1 MQTIQDRVPVC
12 GCFAEDRPAFRN
24 RDARLGDEA
33 EPLGN
38 DGDSSLSLRPEVPCL
53 QRWIDLNA

>member
-12 GCFAEDRPAFRN
+12 RCFAEDRPAFN
-24 RDARLGDEA
+24 RDAESPQRSRALGA
-33 EPLGN
+33 
-38 DGDSSLSLRPEVPCL
+38 DGDSSLLLRPDVHCL